1 MVVSVVNAS
10 SRKGGKSAE
19 NEGFC
24 RFGFTE
30 SGILRGMGGG
40 SP

>member
-1 MVVSVVNAS
+1 MAASVVNAS
-10 SRKGGKSAE
+10 LWRDKKSAE

-24 RFGFTE
+24 RFGLTE
-30 SGILRGMGGG
+30 RGILRGMEGG